1 MSNWKLHR
9 KATLSLNL
17 SVPHWF
23 LKFCWNGSGFVYPS
37 LPVTSNLSKVLPG
50 LCSFPPIRW
59 INGPQTPTLSSSSVF
74 FCSCS
79 RSRASNS
86 LTLFWSFSSLRNQ
99 DTHPPLT
106 GRNFWLLVSHDFNR
120 PTGGQRDECQWR
132 SSSHVLN
139 GKNGRHQTGQAVN
152 IYFAFFPIFLGRYPY
167 DLVECC
173 FFWRLYTTRGF
184 RQSLRDA
191 YAGWVLLRRLPSRL
205 LHSMKK
211 YEKAFALALAPFFGT
226 HYFCGCC
233 SFPVRSWRSRS
244 RRREKWKK
252 WDCVCQSSGKAPNR
266 RVKHGKTCS
275 RKAVSW
281 CFMVIFCLREAF
293 AEPSR
298 GFAEKPLY
306 YLQKRRIAFTLPKVM
321 MKIWHWPLKNFWIE
335 YELPVWVALHV

>member
-1 MSNWKLHR
+1 MSNWKFHR

-59 INGPQTPTLSSSSVF
+59 INGPQPPTLSSSSVF

-132 SSSHVLN
+132 SSSHLLN

-152 IYFAFFPIFLGRYPY
+152 IYFAFFPIFIGRYPY

-191 YAGWVLLRRLPSRL
+191 YAGWVLLA
-205 LHSMKK
+205 KV
-211 YEKAFALALAPFFGT
+211 AFALTAFYEKIWKSLRACPGAFFRHALFLRLLFISCQKLTKQKSDEAE
-226 HYFCGCC
+226 
-233 SFPVRSWRSRS
+233 VDD
-244 RRREKWKK
+244 EKNEKNEIA
-252 WDCVCQSSGKAPNR
+252 SA
-266 RVKHGKTCS
+266 
-275 RKAVSW
+275 KAV
-281 CFMVIFCLREAF
+281 
-293 AEPSR
+293 
-298 GFAEKPLY
+298 EK
-306 YLQKRRIAFTLPKVM
+306 LQTSG
-321 MKIWHWPLKNFWIE
+321 
-335 YELPVWVALHV
+335 